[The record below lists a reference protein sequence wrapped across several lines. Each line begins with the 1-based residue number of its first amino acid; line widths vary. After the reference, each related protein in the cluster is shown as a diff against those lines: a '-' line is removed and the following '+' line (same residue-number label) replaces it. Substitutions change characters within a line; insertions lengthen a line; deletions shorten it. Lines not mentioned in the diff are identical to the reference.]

1 MSGGALDY
9 LYSRVEDAALTIM
22 SRSKTKEQL
31 AFARHLMFVA
41 EALHDVEWA
50 MSGDM
55 DDGDD
60 TTAIMKVITPD
71 AVLQSEIERAEA
83 VLASLQEAIKLA
95 KQA

>member
-1 MSGGALDY
+1 LDY

-31 AFARHLMFVA
+31 AFARQLMFVA
-41 EALHDVEWA
+41 EALRDVEWV

-60 TTAIMKVITPD
+60 IAAIMKVITPD
-71 AVLQSEIERAEA
+71 TVLQSEIERAEA
-83 VLASLQEAIKLA
+83 ALASLHDAIKLA

>member
-31 AFARHLMFVA
+31 AFAKHLLLVS
-41 EALHDVEWA
+41 EALRDVEWV

-60 TTAIMKVITPD
+60 TAAIMKVITPD
-71 AVLQSEIERAEA
+71 TVLQSEIERAEA
-83 VLASLQEAIKLA
+83 AAASLQEAIKLA
-95 KQA
+95 RES